1 MGCWGGC
8 EQFAAVGFC
17 VESISTLGC
26 WGGCEQF
33 AAVGF
38 CLESNWTL
46 GCWGGGG
53 CEQFAAVGFVENPS
67 GFWAAGEVVNS
78 VQQ

>member
-1 MGCWGGC
+1 MAG
-8 EQFAAVGFC
+8 V
-17 VESISTLGC
+17 
-26 WGGCEQF
+26 CEQF

-46 GCWGGGG
+46 GCWRG

-67 GFWAAGEVVNS
+67 GLWAAGEVVNTCS
-78 VQQ
+78 SRGLCNIRLDFGLLGELRTVCSSRVL